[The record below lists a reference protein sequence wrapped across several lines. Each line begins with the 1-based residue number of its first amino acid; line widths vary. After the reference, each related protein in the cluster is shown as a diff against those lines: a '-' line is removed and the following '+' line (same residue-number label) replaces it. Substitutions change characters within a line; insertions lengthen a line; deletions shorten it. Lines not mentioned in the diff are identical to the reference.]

1 LTKKL
6 ALASGLPT
14 LCLMSARIRF
24 AAIALSGL
32 LTGVGHP
39 AAADDDIFDIQEIDS
54 PGRVVTAKFADF
66 DGDQR
71 VDLMLV
77 SLAGIPPKESR
88 TIWVYLGQDDGVFG
102 AAPSHSLPLPPSS
115 TVYDVADLKD
125 TPGEELVLLRPDG
138 VTIYSIANA
147 TGRLWNLPV
156 TGPSTVG
163 AADDERG
170 FDAFRLVYTEFG
182 NEPWILVPQI
192 GVMSA
197 ISTDGTLMAQIEVG
211 QRANYFVASQ
221 SGPFS
226 VESDIQLFLDVP
238 KLTVGDVNGD
248 GANDIIAT
256 TRHEIRVFLRAG
268 DGSFPRQ
275 ADQTIAIGLISSR
288 DHIRGSGSVV
298 STLQDMTGDGRLDL
312 MITHVEGSFAEAI
325 TSTYI
330 FHNRDGLWNLAE
342 PDDEFV
348 SNGTMGSS
356 LLVDIDQDGLPDL
369 VRIQLKFS
377 VFEIIEL
384 LLTQEMDTR
393 VLVHRLEP
401 GGHFGTKPWVKKK
414 ISTGIDFDTF
424 RPKGF
429 LPPTGL
435 DLNGDGRM
443 DFITSTNGKGIEV
456 YLGNDAKPYAR
467 RSAIQK
473 FSTAGAIHFADFDD
487 NGLLDF
493 VLFDSQK
500 LEGPVSIGRNL
511 GTLPGSLSRG
521 GDK

>member
-1 LTKKL
+1 M
-6 ALASGLPT
+6 ALASGLP
-14 LCLMSARIRF
+14 LLYSMPVPIRF
-24 AAIALSGL
+24 AAIVLSGL
-32 LTGVGHP
+32 LTGLGQQ

-77 SLAGIPPKESR
+77 SLAGIPPQESR

-102 AAPSHSLPLPPSS
+102 AEPSHSLSLPPSS

-138 VTIYSIANA
+138 VTIFSIANA

-170 FDAFRLVYTEFG
+170 FDPFRLVYTEFG

-211 QRANYFVASQ
+211 RRANYFVASQ

-226 VESDIQLFLDVP
+226 MESNIQLYLDVP
-238 KLTVGDVNGD
+238 KLTVGDVDGD
-248 GANDIIAT
+248 GNNDIVAT
-256 TRHEIRVFLRAG
+256 TRHEIRVFLRAD

-275 ADQTIAIGLISSR
+275 ADQTIAIGLISNR

-298 STLQDMTGDGRLDL
+298 STLQDMNGDGRLDL
-312 MITHVEGSFAEAI
+312 MITHVEGSFADAI

-348 SNGTMGSS
+348 SDGTLGSS
-356 LLVDIDQDGLPDL
+356 LLVDIDQDELPDL
-369 VRIQLKFS
+369 VRIQLRFS

-384 LLTQEMDTR
+384 LLTQEMDTQ

-401 GGHFGTKPWVKKK
+401 DGHFGAKPWVKKK
-414 ISTGIDFDTF
+414 ISTGINFDTF

-435 DLNGDGRM
+435 DLNADGRM

-456 YLGNDAKPYAR
+456 YLGSDVKPYAR

-473 FSTAGAIHFADFDD
+473 FPTAGVIHFADFDD
-487 NGLLDF
+487 DGLLDF

-511 GTLPGSLSRG
+511 GTLPGPLRRG
-521 GDK
+521 GDE